1 MSKGHGAD
9 TPVMKQFLAA
19 KAAHPDALVFFRLGD
34 FYELFFEDAVVA
46 AKVLDLTLTSRNKS
60 AEEPIAMAGVPAHA
74 ASGYIQKLL
83 DNGYKVAICEQMADP
98 SKVKGIVPR
107 EVVRVATPAMAYDD
121 AGIDARKNLFL
132 MGVDASTGADGG
144 IARVGIAVL
153 DFSTGE
159 LSACEADGA
168 EAALSEIVRLDP
180 REVLLGASAAPLAA
194 LIRTALP
201 RAALREE
208 ARASESASE
217 SIRRENEAPL
227 DASEGPAKADAP
239 QSYVAKKRRTPASE
253 PPSSTSGPPT
263 VQVRR
268 DPKLAVDQ
276 AIALLDSVIGPG
288 QSRVACTSDL
298 ALLAAARCVA
308 FAKVCE
314 PGKTLPITRLVEYPL
329 GDTLVLDD
337 ATQRHLELVRTM
349 DGETRGSLL
358 DQIDATKTSP
368 GARLLRRRLLA
379 PRTRVAEIR
388 RRLDGVELFV
398 TQPGLRSDVRAR
410 LAKVA
415 DVERLAVKLAVDRVG
430 PRELG
435 QLRASLAEL
444 PALDDALS
452 ACPDKSTREALEIPE
467 GAPLIDRCEDV
478 YEKLAAALVDDPPVR
493 ASDGGVFRDGFDAEL
508 DEARTLAKDG
518 QRLIVELEARLR
530 EHSQIASLK
539 LRYTRVFGWYVEV
552 TKSHLGKAPKSW
564 RRKQTIAT
572 GERFTCDELD
582 ALADKLAHAEER
594 LSSRESELW
603 TSLVHDLSSHAER
616 LRAVSAR
623 LAAIDVASALA
634 EVAHR
639 DDYVRPEVDE
649 SLELH
654 LEEARHP
661 VVERLAAAG
670 RFVPNDVE
678 LDASPDAPAERSR
691 LWIVTGPNM
700 AGKSTFMRQV
710 ALAVILAHAGS
721 FVPARRARIGIVD
734 RVLTRVGASD
744 NLSRGESTF
753 MVEMK
758 ETANI
763 VRRATRRS
771 LVVLDEIGR
780 GTSTYDGLSIAWAV
794 AEHLHDVVGCR
805 ALFATHYHELTEL
818 AASAAR
824 ADNYSVSAREHAG
837 SIVFFHKVQRGAAS
851 RSYGVACARL
861 AGLPEAVLARAKAI
875 LEDLERNASLPTGS
889 VSRSPRA
896 RRHDGQLGLFA
907 SGARSEKVQPNDESD
922 ASNPALEMLRALDV
936 ERITPIEALT
946 TLAKLKGLAGA
957 GS

>member
-9 TPVMKQFLAA
+9 TPVMRQFLAA
-19 KAAHPDALVFFRLGD
+19 KAEYPDAILFFRLGD
-34 FYELFFEDAVVA
+34 FYELFFDDAVVA
-46 AKVLDLTLTSRNKS
+46 AKICDLTLTSRNKS
-60 AEEPIAMAGVPAHA
+60 AQDPIPMCGAPYHA

-83 DNGYKVAICEQMADP
+83 DAGHKVAICEQMADP
-98 SKVKGIVPR
+98 ATVKGIVPR
-107 EVVRVATPAMAYDD
+107 EVVRVATPALAYDD
-121 AGIDARKNLFL
+121 AGVDSKKNLFL
-132 MGVDASTGADGG
+132 MGLEGTAELAAGG
-144 IARVGIAVL
+144 GRVGIAVL

-159 LSACEADGA
+159 LSACEAEGR

-180 REVLLGASAAPLAA
+180 REVLLGAETVA
-194 LIRTALP
+194 LESTLKTALP
-201 RAALREE
+201 RAAIRQEATAVDV
-208 ARASESASE
+208 ARAI
-217 SIRRENEAPL
+217 SIL
-227 DASEGPAKADAP
+227 DPVLGAGTARK
-239 QSYVAKKRRTPASE
+239 
-253 PPSSTSGPPT
+253 
-263 VQVRR
+263 
-268 DPKLAVDQ
+268 
-276 AIALLDSVIGPG
+276 
-288 QSRVACTSDL
+288 ACTSDL
-298 ALLAAARCVA
+298 ALVAAARCIA
-308 FAKVCE
+308 LAQACE
-314 PGKTLPITRLVEYPL
+314 PGKKLPITRLTEYPL

-349 DGETRGSLL
+349 DGETKGSLL
-358 DQIDATKTSP
+358 DEIDATMTSP

-379 PRTRVAEIR
+379 PRTNVAEIR

-398 TQPGLRSDVRAR
+398 TQPGLRGEVRSR
-410 LAKVA
+410 LSKVA

-430 PRELG
+430 PRELAL
-435 QLRASLAEL
+435 LRASLAEL
-444 PALDDALS
+444 PAIDTALA
-452 ACPDKSTREALEIPE
+452 ACPDPTTRDALELPP
-467 GAPLIDRCEDV
+467 GSSRKTPFLDRCED
-478 YEKLAAALVDDPPVR
+478 LGATLSRALVDDPPVR
-493 ASDGGVFRDGFDAEL
+493 AAEGGVFREGYDAEL
-508 DEARTLAKDG
+508 DEARTLARDG

-530 EHSQIASLK
+530 EEAQIASLK

-594 LSSRESELW
+594 LSSREGELW
-603 TSLVHDLSSHAER
+603 SALVKELSAHADR

-623 LAAIDVASALA
+623 IAALDVASSLA

-639 DDYVRPEVDE
+639 ADFVRPDVDE

-678 LDASPDAPAERSR
+678 LDASPDASSDRSR

-721 FVPARRARIGIVD
+721 FVPAKRAKIGIVD

-744 NLSRGESTF
+744 NLARGESTF

-818 AASAAR
+818 AASAPGAE
-824 ADNYSVSAREHAG
+824 NYSVSAREHAG
-837 SIVFFHKVQRGAAS
+837 DIVFFHKVQRGAAS

-861 AGLPEAVLARAKAI
+861 AGLPENVLARAKAI
-875 LEDLERNASLPTGS
+875 LDDLERSASLPTGGT
-889 VSRSPRA
+889 SRSPRG
-896 RRHDGQLGLFA
+896 RKNDNQLGLFGEA
-907 SGARSEKVQPNDESD
+907 AR
-922 ASNPALEMLRALDV
+922 ATGPAEPVIAPSPAIDMLRALDID
-936 ERITPIEALT
+936 RITPLEALT
-946 TLAKLKGLAGA
+946 TLAKLKGLAGDT
-957 GS
+957 S

>member
-1 MSKGHGAD
+1 MAKAHGAD

-34 FYELFFEDAVVA
+34 FYELFFDDAVVA

-60 AEEPIAMAGVPAHA
+60 AEDPIAMAGVPAHA
-74 ASGYIQKLL
+74 ASGYVQRLL

-98 SKVKGIVPR
+98 STVKGIVPR
-107 EVVRVATPAMAYDD
+107 EVVRVATPALAFDD
-121 AGIDARKNLFL
+121 SGIDARKNLFL
-132 MGVDASTGADGG
+132 MGIDADPISG
-144 IARVGIAVL
+144 RVGLAVL

-159 LSACEADGA
+159 LSACEAENE
-168 EAALSEIVRLDP
+168 EAALAEIVRLDP
-180 REVLLGASAAPLAA
+180 REILIGESARSLLSLV
-194 LIRTALP
+194 RTALP

-208 ARASESASE
+208 ASLGGAAAQTISSTPPS
-217 SIRRENEAPL
+217 
-227 DASEGPAKADAP
+227 PADEPK
-239 QSYVAKKRRTPASE
+239 SYVAKKAKTPTAASE
-253 PPSSTSGPPT
+253 DAPPT
-263 VQVRR
+263 VHARSSHELS
-268 DPKLAVDQ
+268 LARG
-276 AIALLDSVIGPG
+276 IALLDSVIGEG
-288 QSRVACTSDL
+288 QSRAACTSDL
-298 ALLAAARCVA
+298 ALLAASRCVA

-314 PGKTLPITRLVEYPL
+314 PRKTLPITRLLEYPL

-349 DGETRGSLL
+349 DGETKGSLL
-358 DQIDATKTSP
+358 DQIDLTKTSF

-398 TQPGLRSDVRAR
+398 TQPGLRTEVRSR
-410 LAKVA
+410 LSRVL
-415 DVERLAVKLAVDRVG
+415 DIERLAVKLAVDRIG

-444 PALDDALS
+444 PALDDALK
-452 ACPDKSTREALEIPE
+452 ACPDKSTREALEIPKKE
-467 GAPLIDRCEDV
+467 PFVDRCDDL
-478 YEKLAAALVDDPPVR
+478 YATLGAALSDDPPVR
-493 ASDGGVFRDGFDAEL
+493 ASEGGVFRDGFDADL

-530 EHSQIASLK
+530 EQAQISSLK

-552 TKSHLGKAPKSW
+552 TKSHLGKAPKAW

-582 ALADKLAHAEER
+582 ELADKLAHAEER
-594 LSSRESELW
+594 LSSRETELW
-603 TSLVHDLSSHAER
+603 SNLIRDLSTHAER
-616 LRAVSAR
+616 LRTVSAR
-623 LAAIDVASALA
+623 LAAFDVAASFA
-634 EVAHR
+634 ELAHR

-649 SLELH
+649 SLGLE

-661 VVERLAAAG
+661 VVEKLAAAG
-670 RFVPNDVE
+670 RFVPNDVM
-678 LDASPDAPAERSR
+678 LDAAPDAPSDRSR
-691 LWIVTGPNM
+691 LWVVTGPNM

-710 ALAVILAHAGS
+710 ALAVILAHTGS
-721 FVPARRARIGIVD
+721 FVPARRARIGVVD

-818 AASAAR
+818 AASAGG
-824 ADNYSVSAREHAG
+824 ADNYSVSAREHSG

-875 LEDLERNASLPTGS
+875 LEDLERTATLPTGATT
-889 VSRSPRA
+889 RSPRA
-896 RRHDGQLGLFA
+896 RRNDGQLGLFA
-907 SGARSEKVQPNDESD
+907 GGKRSEAAANDATEP
-922 ASNPALEMLRALDV
+922 APPNPALDMLRALDV

-946 TLAKLKGLAGA
+946 TLAKLKGLAGD
-957 GS
+957 GT

>member
-1 MSKGHGAD
+1 MR
-9 TPVMKQFLAA
+9 QFLAA
-19 KAAHPDALVFFRLGD
+19 KAAYPDAIIFFRLGD
-34 FYELFFEDAVVA
+34 FYELFFDDAVVA
-46 AKVLDLTLTSRNKS
+46 AKICDLTLTSRNKS
-60 AEEPIAMAGVPAHA
+60 ADEPIPMCGAPYHA

-83 DNGYKVAICEQMADP
+83 EAGHKVAICEQMADP
-98 SKVKGIVPR
+98 ATVKGIVPR
-107 EVVRVATPAMAYDD
+107 EVVRVATPALAYDD
-121 AGIDARKNLFL
+121 AGLDSKKNLFL
-132 MGVDASTGADGG
+132 MGVEVHGDLD
-144 IARVGIAVL
+144 RVGIAVL

-159 LSACEADGA
+159 LLACEADHG

-180 REVLLGASAAPLAA
+180 REVLLGAGTGPLGAT
-194 LIRTALP
+194 IRNALP
-201 RAALREE
+201 RAAVREE
-208 ARASESASE
+208 TSTLE
-217 SIRRENEAPL
+217 L
-227 DASEGPAKADAP
+227 DD
-239 QSYVAKKRRTPASE
+239 
-253 PPSSTSGPPT
+253 
-263 VQVRR
+263 
-268 DPKLAVDQ
+268 
-276 AIALLDSVIGPG
+276 AIAVLDSVLGAG
-288 QSRVACTSDL
+288 QARNACASDL
-298 ALLAAARCVA
+298 ALRAAARCIA
-308 FAKVCE
+308 LAKACE
-314 PGKTLPITRLVEYPL
+314 PGRKLPISRLAEYPL

-349 DGETRGSLL
+349 DGETKGSLL
-358 DQIDATKTSP
+358 DQIDATKTAP

-379 PRTRVAEIR
+379 PRTNVAEIR
-388 RRLDGVELFV
+388 RRLDGVEIFV
-398 TQPGLRSDVRAR
+398 TQPGLRGEVRAR

-415 DVERLAVKLAVDRVG
+415 DVERLATKLAVDRVG
-430 PRELG
+430 PRELSL
-435 QLRASLAEL
+435 LRASLAEL
-444 PALDDALS
+444 PAIDDALA
-452 ACPDKSTREALEIPE
+452 ACPDPTTRDALEVPSVSSPSG
-467 GAPLIDRCEDV
+467 GARRSAQKRASVPAPFIDRCEDLHTT
-478 YEKLAAALVDDPPVR
+478 LASALVEDPPAR
-493 ASDGGVFRDGFDAEL
+493 ASEGGVFLDGFDAEL
-508 DEARTLAKDG
+508 DESRTLARDG

-530 EHSQIASLK
+530 EQAQIPSLK

-552 TKSHLGKAPKSW
+552 TKSHLGKAPKTW

-582 ALADKLAHAEER
+582 TLADKLAHAEDR
-594 LSSRESELW
+594 LASRETELW
-603 TSLVHDLSSHAER
+603 TALVRDLSAHVER

-623 LAAIDVASALA
+623 LAVLDVASALA
-634 EVAHR
+634 EIAHR
-639 DDYVRPEVDE
+639 DDYVRPEVDD

-670 RFVPNDVE
+670 RFVPNDVQ
-678 LDASPDAPAERSR
+678 LDASPDAPSDRSR

-710 ALAVILAHAGS
+710 ALAVILAHMGS
-721 FVPARRARIGIVD
+721 FVPAKRARVGIVD

-744 NLSRGESTF
+744 NLARGESTF

-794 AEHLHDVVGCR
+794 AEHLHDVSGCR

-861 AGLPEAVLARAKAI
+861 AGLPEPVLARAKAI
-875 LEDLERNASLPTGS
+875 LEDLERSASLPTGGG
-889 VSRSPRA
+889 SRSPRG
-896 RRHDGQLGLFA
+896 RKNDGQLGLFA
-907 SGARSEKVQPNDESD
+907 ASSHD
-922 ASNPALEMLRALDV
+922 AASRASSPAVAEPTSPALDMLRALDV